1 MIYGSF
7 YQIEIEGK
15 QKQGKREEE
24 KRQEEEGKE
33 RSNYYHKHVKNIVR
47 VVDRLNDNGI

>member
-15 QKQGKREEE
+15 QKQGKREE
-24 KRQEEEGKE
+24 KKQEEEGKE